1 MDLSSFDN
9 LSSIDMTTQLAKMV
23 IMMTQSKGGQFT
35 SHIIIFL
42 TGLVGVNR
50 KSEVG
55 PLSSGSFSFFFFL
68 ILPPFQML
76 LRTYFFSYSIWTTL
90 SLLLLHFWWTFKI
103 NLSSGGQY
111 WQIETHYHC
120 YHLYHITP
128 FQTLSDPNLPP
139 SSSGR
144 RDPQLHIVT
153 SGEEIWNNY
162 YTSNTSSTSGPILLY
177 FN

>member
-1 MDLSSFDN
+1 MN
-9 LSSIDMTTQLAKMV
+9 YQKSINRRCCW
-23 IMMTQSKGGQFT
+23 SR
-35 SHIIIFL
+35 
-42 TGLVGVNR
+42 NR
-50 KSEVG
+50 KSRSIFCFYKTMYRILVVG
-55 PLSSGSFSFFFFL
+55 RGWRVFCCQQKPLLWKRWWCHSWKDD